1 MNEKYDV
8 IVIGAGP
15 GGYPCAIR
23 LGQLGKKVLVI
34 EAKELGGLCLNWGCI
49 PTKALLYAA
58 EMTDNFK
65 KAKKMGFKLDIQG
78 IDIEVLRTWKESVV
92 KRLRSGVGFLFKANN
107 VEWKHGFAKV
117 ISEHEVSVEKDDKK
131 EVFQA
136 DNIVLA
142 TGTEVT
148 SLPGLEFDHKHLI
161 DTDDALELAEVPE
174 TLLVIGAGASGLEM
188 GTIYG
193 RMGSKI
199 TVVELMEQILPGMES
214 ELCGSLHK
222 MLQKNGMSIYTSSQ
236 VAGYTIKD
244 NKCHVKIKQQD
255 KEIEEIFDKI
265 LVTVGRKPFNTAFKD
280 CGIETD
286 NRGFIKVNEK
296 LQTSIPNI
304 YAIGDIIGNPLLA
317 HKATKQGTTVAE
329 LLGGNNKHLV
339 LGTIPSCVFTIP
351 PLCSVGLTE
360 KAAIDKGIKVKI
372 GRSAYRSSGKAL
384 SMSEI
389 EGIVKI
395 IGDENGKLLGLHIL
409 GAESSSLIG
418 EGILAIDKG
427 MSVADIAESIHP
439 HPTLTEILHE
449 AAENFYGKAI
459 HGVNRE

>member
-49 PTKALLYAA
+49 PTKALSYAA

-65 KAKKMGFKLDIQG
+65 KAKKMGFKIDIQG
-78 IDIEVLRTWKESVV
+78 FDIGILRAWKEGIV
-92 KRLRSGVGFLFKANN
+92 KRLRTGVGFLFKSNN
-107 VEWKHGFAKV
+107 VEWKQGFAEV
-117 ISEHEVSVEKDDKK
+117 ISEHEVRVVKDS
-131 EVFQA
+131 EEEIFQA

-142 TGTEVT
+142 TGTEV
-148 SLPGLEFDHKHLI
+148 SNLPGLEFDHKYLI
-161 DTDDALELAEVPE
+161 DTDDALELTEIPE

-193 RMGSKI
+193 RLGSKV

-214 ELCGSLHK
+214 ELCSILHK
-222 MLQKNGMSIYTSSQ
+222 MLQKSGMTIHVDSQ
-236 VAGYTIKD
+236 VTGYTIKN
-244 NKCHVKIKQQD
+244 NKCHVKIKKQD
-255 KEIEEIFDKI
+255 GDIEEFFDKI
-265 LVTVGRKPFNTAFKD
+265 LVTVGRRPTNKAFIN

-286 NRGFIKVNEK
+286 NKGFIKVNDN

-304 YAIGDIIGNPLLA
+304 FAIGDIIGNPLLA
-317 HKATKQGTTVAE
+317 HKATKQGVAVAE
-329 LLGGNNKHLV
+329 FLAGKNEHLV
-339 LGTIPSCVFTIP
+339 IGSVPSCVFTIP
-351 PLCSVGLTE
+351 PLSSVGLTE
-360 KAAIDKGIKVKI
+360 KAAIDRSISVKI
-372 GRSAYRSSGKAL
+372 GRSPYRSSGKAL
-384 SMSEI
+384 SMGEI
-389 EGIVKI
+389 EGMVKV
-395 IGDENGKLLGLHIL
+395 IGDKSGNLLGLHIL

-418 EGILAIDKG
+418 EGILAIDRG
-427 MSVADIAESIHP
+427 MSVADIAGSIHP

-459 HGVNRE
+459 HVPNR